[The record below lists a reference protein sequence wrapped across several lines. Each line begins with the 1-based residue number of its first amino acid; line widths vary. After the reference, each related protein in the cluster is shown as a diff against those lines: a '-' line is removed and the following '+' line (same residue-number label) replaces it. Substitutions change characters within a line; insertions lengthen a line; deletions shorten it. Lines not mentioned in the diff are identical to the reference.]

1 MKINR
6 INYFLLLLLFP
17 LFSIAQ
23 TYTIKGII
31 TDETGKPA
39 PHAKVAVPG
48 TNNST
53 TTNDSGEFIL
63 NNVPKGVTNLEVI
76 QEKKEKTSIKVNAAE
91 TVPDTVTDEQTVNAH
106 ADSENIPTIS
116 GDDEGAEGQSSSSDN
131 VSSVLSSSK
140 DAFTNAASYNFS
152 VARFRVRG
160 YDDENLV
167 MLMNG
172 VPMNDL
178 TTGRGLFNTWSGLND
193 VVRNREITSGL
204 APAYYS
210 FGDVGGTVS
219 IDSRASHQRK
229 QLQAS
234 YSIAN
239 RTYDNR
245 FMITYGSGLS
255 KSGWAYSIS
264 YSRRWAQEGYVKG
277 TYYDGHSYFASLEKY
292 IGSNHSLSLTAMGAP
307 TENGRGKSSYQEMYD
322 YAGDH
327 YYNPNWGYQNG
338 KVRNA
343 AVGKNHQP
351 LITLTYHW
359 DISPKTSLQAA
370 AGYSFGFN
378 RVSALDWFNALNP
391 QPDYYR
397 NLPSFDPNHNEDPL
411 SFIHYAAE
419 LAALLRSNEESRQ
432 LNWEALYEANA
443 LHDTVYGNV
452 TGRLAKYVLQEYVT
466 NYNRY
471 SFNAF
476 YNTILNDHMKLTL
489 GGCYQKQESEYYK
502 ELTDLLGA
510 DFYVDL
516 NQFVDLENPT
526 ENSIQQNDLNNPDR
540 VLHVG
545 DQYGYHYIAH
555 VRKYSVWAQMLFNY
569 DHFDYMLAVNLNST
583 SMYREG
589 KTRNGIF
596 PNDSYGKSID
606 YNFPDAGIKGGVTYK
621 YNGRNYFFANAAFE
635 TRAPYFD
642 NLFLSPKS
650 NNRVAGAEDEFITA
664 LEGGYQLKGPRLKGK
679 LTGFYTQYTDETET
693 IRFFNESFHTFAN
706 YTLTGLNKR
715 HEGIEAALEVA
726 LGRGFTATGVVSAGQ
741 YFYTSRPYAQITQDS
756 KDTTLAQNEIIYLKN
771 LRLSNGP
778 QQAYSLGFNYRS
790 PKFWFVYMNL
800 NMFDGIYYDA
810 SFTRRQ
816 VQSLDLV
823 DAGSAKWNEILQQ
836 KKSFRGYTV
845 DISGGWSWKLDNKF
859 KSIKRPVFLLVN
871 IGVNNLTDNQDIVTR
886 AAEPLRFDFSDKNVD
901 KFAPRITYA
910 FGRTYFINLTLRMN

>member
-1 MKINR
+1 MKLKR
-6 INYFLLLLLFP
+6 LLGIVILISPF
-17 LFSIAQ
+17 FGFAQ
-23 TYTIKGII
+23 TYNIKGVI
-31 TDETGKPA
+31 TDEKGHPA
-39 PHAKVAVPG
+39 SNAKVVAPG
-48 TNNST
+48 SNNST
-53 TTNDSGEFIL
+53 TTNESGEFNL
-63 NNVPKGVTNLEVI
+63 NGVPAGATNLEVFPDQNPKHAI
-76 QEKKEKTSIKVNAAE
+76 QIDTAQIAVDTLLEEE
-91 TVPDTVTDEQTVNAH
+91 TASSQSDN
-106 ADSENIPTIS
+106 ENIPTIS
-116 GDDEGAEGQSSSSDN
+116 SDDEGAEGQSSASDN
-131 VSSVLSSSK
+131 VASVLNSSR

-178 TTGRGLFNTWSGLND
+178 TNGRGLFNLWSGLND
-193 VVRNREITSGL
+193 VVRSREITSGL

-234 YSIAN
+234 FSVAN

-255 KSGWAYSIS
+255 KNGWAYAIS

-277 TYYDGHSYFASLEKY
+277 TFYDGHSYFASVEKY
-292 IGSNHSLSLTAMGAP
+292 IGTKHSLSLTAMGAP

-322 YAGDH
+322 LADDH

-338 KVRNA
+338 KIRNA

-351 LITLTYHW
+351 LITFTYHW
-359 DISPKTSLQAA
+359 DIDAKSSFQAA
-370 AGYSFGFN
+370 AGYSFGYN
-378 RVSALDWFNALNP
+378 KVSALDWFNALNP

-397 NLPSFDPNHNEDPL
+397 NLPSFDPNYNEDQV
-411 SFIHYAAE
+411 SFIPYSQE
-419 LAALLRSNEESRQ
+419 LATLLRNNTDSRQ
-432 LNWEALYEANA
+432 LNWDALYEANA

-466 NYNRY
+466 KYNRY

-476 YNTILNDHMKLTL
+476 YNTVLNDHTKLTI
-489 GGCYQKQESEYYK
+489 GYIFQEQKSEYYK
-502 ELTDLLGA
+502 ELIDLLGA

-516 NQFVDLENPT
+516 NQFVDIENPS

-545 DQYGYHYIAH
+545 DTYGYHYFAN
-555 VRKYSVWAQMLFNY
+555 VKKYTAWAQALFNY

-583 SMYREG
+583 TMYRDG

-596 PNDSYGKSID
+596 PEDSYGKSQEHT
-606 YNFPDAGIKGGVTYK
+606 YPDFGIKGGAIYK

-642 NLFLSPKS
+642 NLFPSPKS
-650 NNRVAGAEDEFITA
+650 NNRAVNADDEFITSFEA
-664 LEGGYQLKGPRLKGK
+664 GYQLKAPRVKGK

-693 IRFFNESFHTFAN
+693 IHFFNESFHTFTN

-715 HEGIEAALEVA
+715 HEGLEAALEVNI
-726 LGRGFTATGVVSAGQ
+726 GHGFSANGVVSAGQ
-741 YFYTSRPYAQITQDS
+741 YFYTSRPSARITQDS
-756 KDTTLAQNEIIYLKN
+756 KDTVLAEHETIYLKN
-771 LRLSNGP
+771 VRLSNGP
-778 QQAYSLGFNYRS
+778 QQAYSLGVNYRS
-790 PKFWFVYMNL
+790 PKFWFLYMSVNL
-800 NMFDGIYYDA
+800 FDGIYYDA

-836 KKSFRGYTV
+836 KQSFNGYTL
-845 DISGGWSWKLDNKF
+845 DISGGWSWKIDNQL
-859 KSIKRPVFLLVN
+859 KSMKRPAFLLLNV
-871 IGVNNLTDNQDIVTR
+871 GVNNVTDNTNIVTR
-886 AAEPLRFDFSDKNVD
+886 AAEPLRLNFADKNLD
-901 KFAPRITYA
+901 RFAPRITYA
-910 FGRTYFINLTLRMN
+910 FGRTYFINLTLRLS